1 LIGFVQIPLL
11 ISDNAKH
18 AGRDG
23 SVPRCELAS
32 SGLIYVLVWVI
43 GLLISTGLLSPSMTN
58 AEIQQVLLS
67 NQQARMLQVYL
78 IDGIAGIAI
87 LVFAATVAGLFRAL
101 DEKNASLANV
111 VLGAGIAAGSISL
124 VQAGVQQALVNQELL
139 VAADTPFRTL
149 LVLVNQIDTFKLMA
163 LALLGV
169 STSVL
174 GLRTRLIPAWINWLG
189 IVLAIALP
197 LGGLS
202 FVVASSM
209 LTALLYAS
217 LPMLLLWVGAV
228 SVTAM

>member
-1 LIGFVQIPLL
+1 M
-11 ISDNAKH
+11 
-18 AGRDG
+18 
-23 SVPRCELAS
+23 PRCELAS

-139 VAADTPFRTL
+139 AAADTPFRTL
-149 LVLVNQIDTFKLMA
+149 LVLVNQLDTFKLMA
-163 LALLGV
+163 LALLSV

-189 IVLAIALP
+189 IVLAIALL

-228 SVTAM
+228 SVTAKWQVK